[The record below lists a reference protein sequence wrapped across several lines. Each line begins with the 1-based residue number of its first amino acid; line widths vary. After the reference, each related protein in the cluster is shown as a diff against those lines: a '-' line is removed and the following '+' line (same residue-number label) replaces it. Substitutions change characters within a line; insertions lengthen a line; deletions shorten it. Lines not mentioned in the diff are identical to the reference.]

1 MTWSHSL
8 CETVGLIVDGRF
20 SGGTWDMVV
29 GGRWSAVGLVYAGC
43 VLAYSTFSKSLRGGT
58 EQTMLAHFPD
68 LEPEDIR
75 ACLHFG
81 AQRSDIAR
89 LAA

>member
-1 MTWSHSL
+1 MALGAW
-8 CETVGLIVDGRF
+8 
-20 SGGTWDMVV
+20 
-29 GGRWSAVGLVYAGC
+29 WSAVGLVFVGC

-58 EQTMLAHFPD
+58 EQTMLADFLD
-68 LEPEDIR
+68 LEPEDVR

-81 AQRSDIAR
+81 AQRSGIAR

>member
-1 MTWSHSL
+1 MALGAW
-8 CETVGLIVDGRF
+8 
-20 SGGTWDMVV
+20 
-29 GGRWSAVGLVYAGC
+29 WSAVGLVFVGC

-58 EQTMLAHFPD
+58 EQMMLAHFPD

-75 ACLHFG
+75 ACLHFD
-81 AQRSDIAR
+81 AQRSGIAR